1 MGDKFLFSNNIRR
14 LRAQTRTIS
23 IESLEDFEKKLQ
35 MIIHERHAEEKKTH
49 EAVVEHHKKVE
60 KYLSMLKSEG
70 IEVNDLI
77 EKASVLPSL
86 KKIRKVRAKRPA
98 KYEYIDTNKQRQTW
112 TGQGRMPKPI
122 RLAIEKHNKN
132 IDDFLIK

>member
-1 MGDKFLFSNNIRR
+1 MGDKFLFSNNIRK

-23 IESLEDFEKKLQ
+23 IESLEDFEQKLQ
-35 MIIHERHAEEKKTH
+35 ILIKERRDEEKKAR

-60 KYLSMLKSEG
+60 KYLSMLQSEG

-77 EKASVLPSL
+77 EKASVFPTF
-86 KKIRKVRAKRPA
+86 KKLRKTRAKRPA
-98 KYEYIDTNKQRQTW
+98 KYEYHDENKQKRTW

-122 RLAIEKHNKN
+122 RLAIENSKKSLA
-132 IDDFLIK
+132 DFLI